1 MSGFWSLIV
10 RHWKELGITASS
22 AIAATGWIYARYRAH
37 RQKRL
42 DTRVLDALGNHAW
55 SPNRPFIGGGA
66 TCVRASEIAEL
77 FRLPVD
83 NVADSL
89 ERLETKGRVRRSE
102 GDVPPYW
109 SIIRR

>member
-1 MSGFWSLIV
+1 MSGLWSLIV
-10 RHWKELGITASS
+10 RHWKELGIPS
-22 AIAATGWIYARYRAH
+22 AIATMGWVYARYRAH

-42 DTRVLDALGNHAW
+42 DTRVFEALGNHAW
-55 SPNRPFIGGGA
+55 SLNRPFTGGGE

-89 ERLETKGRVRRSE
+89 ERLESKGRVRRTE

-109 SIIRR
+109 FIIRR